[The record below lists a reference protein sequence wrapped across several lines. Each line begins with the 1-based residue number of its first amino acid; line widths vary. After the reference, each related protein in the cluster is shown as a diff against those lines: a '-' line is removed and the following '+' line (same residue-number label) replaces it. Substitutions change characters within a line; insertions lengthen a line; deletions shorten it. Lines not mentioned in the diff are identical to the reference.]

1 MAGQWSAWA
10 RRRAILLYHVVHFSA
25 LVPLLAEAGERALI
39 TVFVRILQAVNV
51 NAAASAAE
59 KVSYETMVV
68 LRVRG
73 PGVVL
78 RFVALRCVVL
88 RCGALCCIVVC
99 CIASCCV
106 VSGCASR
113 FSFSRALFARP
124 TPISNLQSPSRT
136 SPTSSVIVRYV
147 CGRNTRPRNTLRL
160 VLTRVA
166 NPPAHSLVSSQ
177 SSRHSCRRAV
187 PRRSR

>member
-25 LVPLLAEAGERALI
+25 LVPLLAEAGERALR

-78 RFVALRCVVL
+78 RFVAL
-88 RCGALCCIVVC
+88 CCIVLWCIVSHCGVLHCVMLRRFRVC
-99 CIASCCV
+99 VSILVLTRV
-106 VSGCASR
+106 VRS
-113 FSFSRALFARP
+113 P
-124 TPISNLQSPSRT
+124 NSNLQSPIS
-136 SPTSSVIVRYV
+136 
-147 CGRNTRPRNTLRL
+147 NL
-160 VLTRVA
+160 
-166 NPPAHSLVSSQ
+166 PAGPH
-177 SSRHSCRRAV
+177 RRAA
-187 PRRSR
+187 

>member
-1 MAGQWSAWA
+1 MERVGPVS

-59 KVSYETMVV
+59 KCSYETMVV

-78 RFVALRCVVL
+78 RCIALCCIV
-88 RCGALCCIVVC
+88 LCCIVVC

-124 TPISNLQSPSRT
+124 TPISNL
-136 SPTSSVIVRYV
+136 
-147 CGRNTRPRNTLRL
+147 
-160 VLTRVA
+160 
-166 NPPAHSLVSSQ
+166 PAGPH
-177 SSRHSCRRAV
+177 RRAA
-187 PRRSR
+187 

>member
-1 MAGQWSAWA
+1 MLYARYVKSDGYWRGMAGQWSAWA

-25 LVPLLAEAGERALI
+25 LVPLLAEAGERALR

-78 RFVALRCVVL
+78 RCVV
-88 RCGALCCIVVC
+88 LCCIVVHC
-99 CIASCCV
+99 VALWCAALRHAASFQGV
-106 VSGCASR
+106 RLDSR
-113 FSFSRALFARP
+113 SHARCSLAQLQS
-124 TPISNLQSPSRT
+124 PISNL
-136 SPTSSVIVRYV
+136 
-147 CGRNTRPRNTLRL
+147 
-160 VLTRVA
+160 
-166 NPPAHSLVSSQ
+166 PAGPH
-177 SSRHSCRRAV
+177 RRAA
-187 PRRSR
+187 